1 MACYLSGND
10 DRDARFTRQETMDIY
25 IKDKKLKAALE
36 DEVISQ
42 RQYGADMTK
51 KLLRRV
57 AALRAAD
64 SLAVFWP
71 PKSGPERVHE
81 LTANL
86 KGTFSVDLKH
96 PYRLLFK
103 PIEDESD
110 TPSSDT
116 PSNDQHL
123 RWQSIKAIEL
133 LRIEDTHE

>member
-1 MACYLSGND
+1 
-10 DRDARFTRQETMDIY
+10 MDIY
-25 IKDKKLKAALE
+25 VKDKKIRAALE

-42 RQYGADMTK
+42 RQYGTDMAK
-51 KLLRRV
+51 KLRLRV

-71 PKSGPERVHE
+71 PNSGPERVHE

-86 KGTFSVDLKH
+86 AGTFSVDLKH

-110 TPSSDT
+110 TPS
-116 PSNDQHL
+116 NDQHQ

-133 LRIEDTHE
+133 LRIEDTHG